1 MASNRT
7 FTSVELVSLEY
18 NINKYITEGDYDKA
32 ASLIKDYS
40 DLYDFEINIS
50 DQPSEILKKLGNAGK

>member
-18 NINKYITEGDYDKA
+18 NINKYIVEGQYDEA
-32 ASLIKDYS
+32 AKLIKEYS

-50 DQPSEILKKLGNAGK
+50 DKPSEILEKLRNQGK